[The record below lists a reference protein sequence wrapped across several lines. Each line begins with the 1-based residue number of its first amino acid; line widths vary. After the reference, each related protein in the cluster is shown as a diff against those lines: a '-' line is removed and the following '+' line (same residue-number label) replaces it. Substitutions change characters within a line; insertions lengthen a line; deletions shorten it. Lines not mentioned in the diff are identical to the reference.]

1 MWTSYMEAPLL
12 CSKPPSHSL
21 PRASSPSNEARKGG
35 QCRQCVSLTLMIQLL
50 HRHISPRKSLCNSL
64 SLRSKLGGAAGRFD
78 AYFYVDGS
86 NLPHVG
92 GHIQWD
98 VVISAVFVGF
108 DTCLVGEMLVLPSDA
123 HAAPSLPSLRMPD
136 GDSSDH
142 SRDYFSLE
150 CFS

>member
-1 MWTSYMEAPLL
+1 
-12 CSKPPSHSL
+12 
-21 PRASSPSNEARKGG
+21 
-35 QCRQCVSLTLMIQLL
+35 MIQLL

-98 VVISAVFVGF
+98 VVISAVCRGVWHMCSLG
-108 DTCLVGEMLVLPSDA
+108 DTDA
-123 HAAPSLPSLRMPD
+123 AI
-136 GDSSDH
+136 
-142 SRDYFSLE
+142 
-150 CFS
+150 